1 MISLLFA
8 QAPAGGEG
16 APSPFLP
23 MLVVGLMVLFWV
35 VVIIPAGRR
44 QRKEQEKMQ
53 SSLKRGSKVL
63 TASGIVGTVV
73 TLKDG
78 DDEVVIRSEDARIR
92 VKRNTIH
99 SVIGT
104 DEAEAAK

>member
-1 MISLLFA
+1 MSSLLFA
-8 QAPAGGEG
+8 QAPAGAEG

-53 SSLKRGSKVL
+53 ASLKRGSKVL

-73 TLKDG
+73 TLKEG

-104 DEAEAAK
+104 DDAEAAK